1 MVLPKLEKYRIE
13 DTCTD
18 YSRCWEVG
26 TLLVRVAVLGN
37 EAAEN
42 RNVRHFIKSE
52 EIVGTYGNIGVMCRR
67 DALARVKRIDYV

>member
-1 MVLPKLEKYRIE
+1 MVLSKLEKYRIE

-26 TLLVRVAVLGN
+26 TLLARVAVIGN

-52 EIVGTYGNIGVMCRR
+52 KIVGTYGNIGLICRGN
-67 DALARVKRIDYV
+67 ALARVKRIDYV